1 MRRLPAWL
9 IVAGIGVLVALAAA
23 DAIRPH
29 GEPRPA
35 PTTAAASPGPHGLL
49 VYAGPGCDPVAVRL
63 PRSLAEHVPR
73 MADCGGFV
81 WSGDG
86 SLAAVCKDGRT
97 TIFGRPGMLRLVGL
111 SGCAPAWRPDG
122 ALSVIR
128 DGDLVVARRH
138 GPPQVFLSK
147 EALDEELD
155 AKPSRTHELAEV
167 AWVDPQRFAAILQ
180 GAKRWQQALVVSS
193 QDRIDLFVAEEGQRI
208 SNLTVSPLGNLA
220 FARNQLG
227 REFVTLDRAGRE
239 VPLPRIANVR
249 ALAWSPNE
257 EWVALATRT
266 STYIARTGSPDVAMR
281 VPLGGESLAWLP

>member
-1 MRRLPAWL
+1 MSRLPAWL

-86 SLAAVCKDGRT
+86 SLAAVCEDGRT
-97 TIFGRPGMLRLVGL
+97 TIFGQPGMLRLVGL
-111 SGCAPAWRPDG
+111 RGCAPAWRPDG

-128 DGDLVVARRH
+128 DGDLVVSRVR
-138 GPPQVFLSK
+138 GRPQTFVSG
-147 EALDEELD
+147 EALADDLQVELRR
-155 AKPSRTHELAEV
+155 AHELAEV
-167 AWVDPQRFAAILQ
+167 AWIDPQTFAAIVR
-180 GAKRWQQALVVSS
+180 GTKAGQQALIVATRE
-193 QDRIDLFVAEEGQRI
+193 RIELFVGELGQRI
-208 SNLTVSPLGNLA
+208 SSLTVSPRGKLA
-220 FARNQLG
+220 VANG
-227 REFVTLDRAGRE
+227 REFVMLDRNGRE
-239 VPLPRIANVR
+239 IALPRVANVR
-249 ALAWSPNE
+249 AIAWSPDE
-257 EWVALATRT
+257 RWVALTTHT
-266 STYIARTGSPDVAMR
+266 STFVARTGSRQVVLR
-281 VPLGGESLAWLP
+281 IPLGGESLMWMP